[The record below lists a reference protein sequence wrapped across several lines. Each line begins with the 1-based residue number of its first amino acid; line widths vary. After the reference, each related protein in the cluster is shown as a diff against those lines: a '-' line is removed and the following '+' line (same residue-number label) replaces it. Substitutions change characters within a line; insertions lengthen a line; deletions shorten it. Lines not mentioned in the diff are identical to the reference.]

1 MEQIS
6 PELKEAQPV
15 THVADRAGSRAMATR
30 AKYLVFTLDGKNYGL
45 SLSSVKEVIGMTDF
59 TPVPGTPRFFKG
71 LINLRGKIHS
81 IIDLRTKLGLQEV
94 QYQPK
99 KTSIIIV
106 EIADFVI
113 GLVVDDVDEVA
124 GFEANQ
130 IEKDLNISSNISREY
145 ILGVAKAQNKKL
157 TLLLDVSKVLSPDE
171 LALVRRGAA

>member
-1 MEQIS
+1 MEQQT
-6 PELKEAQPV
+6 PDNPA
-15 THVADRAGSRAMATR
+15 HDRTGSRGMSTR
-30 AKYLVFTLDGKNYGL
+30 AKYLVFTLDDKNYGIP
-45 SLSSVKEVIGMTDF
+45 LSSVKEVIGMTEF

-81 IIDLRTKLGLQEV
+81 IIDLRTKLALPEV

-106 EIADFVI
+106 EISDFVI

-124 GFEANQ
+124 GFDANQ
-130 IEKDLNISSNISREY
+130 IERDLNISSNVSREY

-157 TLLLDVSKVLSPDE
+157 TLLLDVSKVLSPEE
-171 LALVRRGAA
+171 LALVRRQAAA